1 MPRNR
6 AERGLG
12 ARLIAKWSVDAE
24 WGWRSLRNEKPRM
37 GVRGS
42 LGRGMDGLLG
52 DHLSE
57 QGSEGECGGLGDNS
71 VAEEAQSVH
80 PIGSPIIA
88 STNDGFNGPACCV
101 PPLWP
106 ACSTIG
112 ASVACAIV
120 EWICPLAAVVT
131 LRFTMIAFAPS
142 KDRRSTLLAFP
153 VAAVLSSPRRAIAS
167 NVFDCWLEPFNRKL
181 SSFAQGVGRCRNN
194 EDSLALM
201 RRTNFSR
208 AEYSPR
214 CFVTQLLQIADDAG
228 ESHRDVALDVLKKD
242 NGRSD

>member
-1 MPRNR
+1 MVEVTLDPI
-6 AERGLG
+6 RGVG
-12 ARLIAKWSVDAE
+12 P
-24 WGWRSLRNEKPRM
+24 LRNEKPRM
-37 GVRGS
+37 VVRGR
-42 LGRGMDGLLG
+42 LGRGLIGLLG
-52 DHLSE
+52 GYFSE
-57 QGSEGECGGLGDNS
+57 QGSEGESGGLGDDPVS
-71 VAEEAQSVH
+71 EEAQSVH

-106 ACSTIG
+106 TRSTIG
-112 ASVACAIV
+112 TSVACVIV

-167 NVFDCWLEPFNRKL
+167 SVLDCWLEPFKRKL
-181 SSFAQGVGRCRNN
+181 SSFAQGVGSND
-194 EDSLALM
+194 EHSVPAM
-201 RRTNFSR
+201 RRTAFLR

-214 CFVTQLLQIADDAG
+214 CLVTQLLQIADDAG
-228 ESHRDVALDVLKKD
+228 ESHRDVPLDVFEEY
-242 NGRSD
+242 NGRSN